1 VVRVTKVPPS
11 TPVGSGRRASGAH
24 RPWLFCVAVVAL
36 CLEKRLVR
44 QEAQELLRRSTESL
58 GQQQQQQTLAAAEEE
73 EASRDFMKAGSLY
86 QNEYMTLWNG
96 AGVAISV
103 TLKIEADNQFQ
114 LLVSHLDSKGR
125 GSQGW
130 FSVTGTFGLRRVGAT
145 AAANNRLALVPGA
158 NDLAFNYDISV
169 LDRASSVLY
178 RCLDRL
184 GGSGMLSV
192 IRLEVDPSQDA
203 VYVRPTARIVRAL
216 WDEPVVL
223 KLTDKDRV
231 WVPESVKEEK

>member
-1 VVRVTKVPPS
+1 MVKVHPS

-44 QEAQELLRRSTESL
+44 QEAQEMLRRSTESL
-58 GQQQQQQTLAAAEEE
+58 GLQQQQTLPAAEEE
-73 EASRDFMKAGSLY
+73 KEASRNFMKAGSVY

-114 LLVSHLDSKGR
+114 LLVSNLDSKGR
-125 GSQGW
+125 GSEGW
-130 FSVTGTFGLRRVGAT
+130 FSVTGTFGLRSAGAT
-145 AAANNRLALVPGA
+145 ATASNRLSLVPGA

-169 LDRASSVLY
+169 LDRASAVVY

-203 VYVRPTARIVRAL
+203 VYVQPTARIVRAL
-216 WDEPVVL
+216 WDESVVL
-223 KLTDKDRV
+223 RLTDKDSV
-231 WVPESVKEEK
+231 WVPDSVNEEK